1 MTGGTYLLM
10 IAVVA
15 YLLGSIPF
23 GLILVRLVRG
33 EDVRL
38 SGSGN
43 IGATN
48 VARTG
53 GAKLGVATLVLDAL
67 KGYAGVAF
75 AIALSHR
82 EASIDTGLA
91 AALAALCAIL
101 GHVFPVW
108 LKFRGGKGVATAV
121 GAFLGLAPRAVLVV
135 LALFLIIV
143 AISRYVS
150 LGSIVA
156 SAAFPIFAYFLYRG
170 TSTIADLLVMFAASL
185 LIILKHKANIRRL
198 LNGTENRLQFHRT

>member
-1 MTGGTYLLM
+1 MTAGTYLL
-10 IAVVA
+10 IAGAA

-53 GAKLGVATLVLDAL
+53 GAKLGVTTLVLDAL

-75 AIALSHR
+75 AIVVSHR
-82 EASIDTGLA
+82 ETSVDVGLA

-108 LKFRGGKGVATAV
+108 LKFRGGKGVATGV

-135 LALFLIIV
+135 LAIFLIIV

-150 LGSIVA
+150 LGSVAA
-156 SAAFPIFAYFLYRG
+156 SAAFPVLAYFLYRG

-185 LIILKHKANIRRL
+185 LIIFKHKANIRRL
-198 LNGTENRLQFHRT
+198 LNGTENRLQFHKT

>member
-1 MTGGTYLLM
+1 MGIYFA
-10 IAVVA
+10 IVFIA

-23 GLILVRLVRG
+23 GLILVRVVRG

-48 VARTG
+48 VARSG
-53 GAKLGVATLVLDAL
+53 GAKLGAFTLVLDAL
-67 KGYAGVAF
+67 KGF
-75 AIALSHR
+75 AAVEFARALSGRHPDLD
-82 EASIDTGLA
+82 SGLA
-91 AALAALCAIL
+91 AAMAALCAIL

-121 GAFLGLAPRAVLVV
+121 GAFAGLAPRAILAVLAIFLLVV
-135 LALFLIIV
+135 LLF
-143 AISRYVS
+143 RYIS

-156 SAAFPIFAYFLYRG
+156 SAAFPILAYFLYRG
-170 TSTIADLLVMFAASL
+170 SSSAAGLVVMFLASF
-185 LIILKHKANIRRL
+185 LIIVKHKANIRRL
-198 LNGTENRLQFHRT
+198 LNGTESRFQFHKAS

>member
-1 MTGGTYLLM
+1 MK
-10 IAVVA
+10 IAIYSGLAAVA

-23 GLILVRLVRG
+23 GLVLVRVVRG

-38 SGSGN
+38 TGSGN

-48 VARTG
+48 VARSG
-53 GAKLGVATLVLDAL
+53 GAKLGIATLVLDAL
-67 KGYAGVAF
+67 KGYFAVLIASMVSQRSTGVE
-75 AIALSHR
+75 L
-82 EASIDTGLA
+82 GLA

-121 GAFLGLAPRAVLVV
+121 GAFVGLAPRAVLVV
-135 LALFLIIV
+135 LGIFLVIV
-143 AISRYVS
+143 LISRYVS

-156 SAAFPIFAYFLYRG
+156 SALFPLLAFYLYRSQSSPAG
-170 TSTIADLLVMFAASL
+170 LAVMLAASL
-185 LIILKHKANIRRL
+185 LIILKHRANIRRL
-198 LNGTENRLQFHRT
+198 LDGTENRLQFHKS

>member
-1 MTGGTYLLM
+1 MTAGTYFLV
-10 IAVVA
+10 AGVA
-15 YLLGSIPF
+15 YLFGSIPF
-23 GLILVRLVRG
+23 GLILVRFVRG

-53 GAKLGVATLVLDAL
+53 GAKLGVATLLLDAL

-75 AIALSHR
+75 AIAVSHR
-82 EASIDTGLA
+82 DAAIDAGLA
-91 AALAALCAIL
+91 AALAALCAIV
-101 GHVFPVW
+101 GHVFPIW
-108 LKFRGGKGVATAV
+108 IKFRGGKGVATAV

-135 LALFLIIV
+135 LAIFLIVV

-156 SAAFPIFAYFLYRG
+156 SAVFPVLVYFLYRD

-185 LIILKHKANIRRL
+185 LIILKHRANIRRL
-198 LNGTENRLQFHRT
+198 LNGTENRLQFQRT

>member
-1 MTGGTYLLM
+1 MN
-10 IAVVA
+10 IAIYSGLAAVA

-23 GLILVRLVRG
+23 GLILVKVIRG

-48 VARTG
+48 VARSG
-53 GAKLGVATLVLDAL
+53 GAKLGIATLVLDAL
-67 KGYAGVAF
+67 KGYVAVLIASMVSQRNAG
-75 AIALSHR
+75 IEL
-82 EASIDTGLA
+82 GLA
-91 AALAALCAIL
+91 ASLAALCAIL
-101 GHVFPVW
+101 GHVFPIW

-121 GAFLGLAPRAVLVV
+121 GAFVGLAPRAVLVV
-135 LALFLIIV
+135 LGIFLVIV
-143 AISRYVS
+143 LISRYVS

-156 SAAFPIFAYFLYRG
+156 SAVFPVLAFYLYRSQSSPAG
-170 TSTIADLLVMFAASL
+170 LAVMLAASL

-198 LNGTENRLQFHRT
+198 IDGTENRLQFHKS